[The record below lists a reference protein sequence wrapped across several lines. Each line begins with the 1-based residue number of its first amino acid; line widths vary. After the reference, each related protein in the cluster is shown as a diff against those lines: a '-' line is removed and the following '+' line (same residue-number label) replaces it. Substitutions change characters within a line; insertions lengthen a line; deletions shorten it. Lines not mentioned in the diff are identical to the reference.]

1 MVNRVCRY
9 SFDYGMK
16 YSRVSRNIKLRRD
29 DAIRKGFHY
38 NLAASETGD
47 IRMRRL
53 V

>member
-1 MVNRVCRY
+1 MEYDDIDVL
-9 SFDYGMK
+9 K
-16 YSRVSRNIKLRRD
+16 YSRVSRNIILRRD
-29 DAIRKGFHY
+29 EVIRRGFYY

>member
-1 MVNRVCRY
+1 MMIKFVLVHSNT
-9 SFDYGMK
+9 
-16 YSRVSRNIKLRRD
+16 VSRNIILRRD
-29 DAIRKGFHY
+29 EAIRRGFYY